1 MIAKVASEF
10 QSEKLRFV
18 IADEDVF
25 RADMAEF
32 GFTDWGE
39 DVAVGIYAGGPHK
52 FRMNEEVTTETL
64 REFVQA
70 YLDQSLTVYIK
81 SESESKSNLNSKA
94 LIKTLVGK
102 NFKRAVFNPKMN
114 VVVKLCYSESED
126 CRQAQSKY
134 EAVARRYKSKKVL
147 FTQMDVGRNDPPLSI
162 DVTAF
167 PTIYLSPAGSKEA
180 VKMEQSFSTEEDLVE
195 FIDSTI
201 SSKRKDEL

>member
-1 MIAKVASEF
+1 MIAKVAREF

-25 RADMAEF
+25 IADMAEF

-52 FRMNEEVTTETL
+52 FRMNEEVTIETL
-64 REFVQA
+64 RKFVQA
-70 YLDQSLTVYIK
+70 YLDQSLSVYIK

-102 NFKRAVFNPKMN
+102 NFERAVFNPKIN

-126 CRQAQSKY
+126 CQQVQSKY
-134 EAVARRYKSKKVL
+134 ESVARRYKSKVL

-201 SSKRKDEL
+201 NSKHKDEL